1 MHPFPPALDTL
12 LADAI
17 QSASHSPTPLD
28 HPALHTAVAALHQ
41 HLDATGTVG
50 RDGAI
55 VVLSL
60 PQGRLACL
68 SAPAHAALTQAA
80 DSQRTPFAATAVSR
94 PGLGPVFLARLDD
107 IQALL
112 SLA

>member
-17 QSASHSPTPLD
+17 QSASHSPSPLD
-28 HPALHTAVAALHQ
+28 HPALHTAVAALYQ
-41 HLDATGTVG
+41 LLDATGTAG

-60 PQGRLACL
+60 PQGRVACL
-68 SAPAHAALTQAA
+68 SASAHAALAQAA
-80 DSQRTPFAATAVSR
+80 LAQRMPFSATAVSR

-107 IQALL
+107 IQALV
-112 SLA
+112 SLV